1 MSDALTISESVTK
14 MFERLVSKNSTL
26 TCGDVIEALCLV
38 NINIA
43 NWLEKAGMP
52 AEDTLVGVYTVATKW
67 IAENKK
73 QKGEDEGKGV

>member
-52 AEDTLVGVYTVATKW
+52 AEDTLAGVYTVATKW

>member
-1 MSDALTISESVTK
+1 MAAALPNPESVTK

-26 TCGDVIEALCLV
+26 TCGDAIEALCLV

-52 AEDTLVGVYTVATKW
+52 AEDTLAGVYTVATKW

-73 QKGEDEGKGV
+73 QEGKDEGNGV